1 MYIGQPFNFEPK
13 INRKTVKDIVISSV
27 FALKILCYGFILS
40 TLSSGKHFREI
51 VV

>member
-1 MYIGQPFNFEPK
+1 MYIGQPINSEPR

-27 FALKILCYGFILS
+27 FDSKILCYDFILS
-40 TLSSGKHFREI
+40 TLISGKHFLEI